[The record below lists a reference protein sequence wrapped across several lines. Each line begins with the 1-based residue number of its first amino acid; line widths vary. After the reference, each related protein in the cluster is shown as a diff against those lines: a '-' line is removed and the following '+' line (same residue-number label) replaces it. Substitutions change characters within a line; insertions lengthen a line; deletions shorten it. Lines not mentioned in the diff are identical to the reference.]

1 MILALKA
8 FGRMAIL
15 MTLVALVLGVT
26 MVVEIVIDQLTYQSR
41 DMRHLLKHSLGNV
54 GSLLVAVS
62 IAGYMLKKRY
72 KGFPGKA
79 KDWLEIHQWLSVIGV
94 AMVGVHTGA
103 HLAAAVPII
112 TLGLTVACLVSGFVG
127 RHLYNR
133 TMKDLTGRKA
143 ELARAG
149 TPKEDIEEQ
158 LALLAAAAGAMARWR
173 ELHRPMSLAL
183 GILLFW
189 HVVTALFFG
198 G

>member
-15 MTLVALVLGVT
+15 MTLVGMALGVT

-79 KDWLEIHQWLSVIGV
+79 RDWLEIHQWLSVIGV

-103 HLAAAVPII
+103 HLVAAVPAIA
-112 TLGLTVACLVSGFVG
+112 LALTVACLFSGFVG
-127 RHLYNR
+127 RHIYNR
-133 TMKDLTGRKA
+133 TMKDLTGRRT
-143 ELARAG
+143 ELARSGAA
-149 TPKEDIEEQ
+149 KEDIEEE
-158 LALLAAAAGAMARWR
+158 LALLAAAAGAMGRWR

-183 GILLFW
+183 GFLLFW
-189 HVVTALFFG
+189 HVAAALFFG